1 MLGRKKSRAP
11 LNLRALRQAVGL
23 THGSGHPSSFQD
35 LPLAPSIVETHVVV
49 VVVVVVVVTHAPPP
63 PLAILVQEVAPA
75 VEVDAPAVS
84 TGLVVAPPSTVIAPL
99 LSVKIM
105 CSL

>member
-49 VVVVVVVVTHAPPP
+49 VVVTHAPPP
-63 PLAILVQEVAPA
+63 PLAIIVQEVAPA

>member
-1 MLGRKKSRAP
+1 VLGRKKSRAP

-49 VVVVVVVVTHAPPP
+49 VVVTHAPPP
-63 PLAILVQEVAPA
+63 PLAIIVQEVAPA

>member
-11 LNLRALRQAVGL
+11 LSLRALRQAVGL

-35 LPLAPSIVETHVVV
+35 LPLAPSIVETH

>member
-49 VVVVVVVVTHAPPP
+49 VVVTHAPPP

-84 TGLVVAPPSTVIAPL
+84 TGLFVAPPSTVIAPL